1 MNRIAE
7 VRWSLQLSFAHC
19 FDPMVPSGA
28 RKNAHVVHHLWCR
41 RKMFGRGEVLSTL
54 SPILQTRNIGVLVR
68 KIDTLKWKKVVG
80 YTVKRLL
87 RIAARNVGMRA

>member
-1 MNRIAE
+1 
-7 VRWSLQLSFAHC
+7 
-19 FDPMVPSGA
+19 
-28 RKNAHVVHHLWCR
+28 
-41 RKMFGRGEVLSTL
+41 MFGRGEVLSTL